1 MAQIAMLYD
10 RSETDELGILL
21 TAEQMGV
28 ELEYLPFH
36 KVAFGFDS
44 GGHSYHSLGRDYTTK
59 LGDIRVVLNRT
70 QSKSRRL
77 FAAAILENIGKRV
90 LNPMSVELL
99 CQSKM
104 RTLLAFAKRGVR
116 VPKTVFVPC
125 NVEENIGGGGVLN
138 NSGAVSQLITQQMG
152 CEKVVLKPDAGTH
165 GRGVR
170 LSDNSEE
177 LEELLRGLEPSIT
190 NPAGVV
196 AQEFVPKW
204 FYDLRII
211 VRKENGKPPSC
222 YESALARGGFKEFRT
237 NTFLGNMVFRAR
249 LPSVV
254 KREAERCAEVLG
266 GSEEAW
272 VIALD
277 AMPWIGQELR
287 EGEEGLRESFAALEE
302 SFSAVNAVKRRASKK
317 QDFIG
322 YTKAITKAYTDYMA
336 AEAYS
341 HVEAVIND
349 TLRKAQDSVYFH
361 EGNACPE
368 FWEQTRVVAGINP
381 AEALLG
387 CAISLIDT

>member
-44 GGHSYHSLGRDYTTK
+44 GGYSYHSLGRDYTRK
-59 LGDIRVVLNRT
+59 LGEAQVVLNRT

-77 FAAAILENIGKRV
+77 FAAAILENIGKGV

-99 CQSKM
+99 CQSKI

-125 NVEENIGGGGVLN
+125 NVEENIGGGGVLDN
-138 NSGAVSQLITQQMG
+138 VGAVSQLVTQQTG

-170 LSDNSEE
+170 LSENREE
-177 LEELLRGLEPSIT
+177 LEEFLRGLEPSIT
-190 NPAGVV
+190 NPVGVV

-211 VRKENGKPPSC
+211 VYKERGEHPVCHEN
-222 YESALARGGFKEFRT
+222 ALARGGFKDFRT
-237 NTFLGNMVFRAR
+237 NTFLGNMVFMAN
-249 LPSVV
+249 LPSNVIS
-254 KREAERCAEVLG
+254 EAERCAGALG
-266 GSEEAW
+266 GCEEAW

-277 AMPWIGQELR
+277 AMPWIGDEFM
-287 EGEEGLRESFAALEE
+287 EGEEALKASLAALEE
-302 SFSAVNAVKRRASKK
+302 PFGDVKRVKRSPSKKRDFPAYDRAITDAYTNYKASK
-317 QDFIG
+317 
-322 YTKAITKAYTDYMA
+322 AYA
-336 AEAYS
+336 
-341 HVEAVIND
+341 HVESVVNE
-349 TLRKAQDSVYFH
+349 TLEKARDSVFFH

-368 FWEQTRVVAGINP
+368 FWEQTRLMAGINP
-381 AEALLG
+381 AEVLLR
-387 CAISLIDT
+387 CAQSLIDR